1 MADIDK
7 ALPNEVLDQ
16 LEIANEEEQLVKDVQ
31 EEALGNT
38 DVEQI
43 ENEDG
48 SVDINFD
55 PTENPTENGAGHYE
69 NLAEFLPD
77 DVLSSLSSDL
87 NSKYMDYTS
96 SRKDWE
102 KTYTQ
107 GLDLLGFKYNQKT
120 EPFQGASGV
129 THPVLAEAV
138 TQFQALAYKELL
150 PADGP
155 VRTQILG
162 MPTPEKTDQASR
174 VKDFMNY
181 QIMDQMKEY
190 EPEFDSMLFHLPL
203 SGSTFK
209 KVYYD
214 EMEQRAVSKF
224 VPADDLIVPYT
235 ATSLDDAEAIIHRI
249 KVSEN
254 DLKKQQVAGFY
265 RNVDLGKPTAGESD
279 VEKKERELEG
289 TKKSREEDVYTI
301 LECHVDLD
309 LEGFEDS
316 NPETGEPSGIKIP
329 YIVTLEEGSR
339 EILSIKRNYEVGDPL
354 KNKIQY
360 FVHFKFLP
368 GLGFYGFGLIHMI
381 GGLSRTATAALRQLL
396 DAGTLSNL
404 PAGFKQ
410 RGIRIRD
417 DAQSIQ
423 PGEFR
428 DVDAPGGNLRD
439 SFMMLPFKEPSQTL
453 LALMGTVVQAGQR
466 FASIA
471 DMQVGDGNQQAA
483 VGTTVA
489 LLERGSRTMSAI
501 HKRIYS
507 ALKNEFKL
515 MARVFKLYLPQEYPY
530 DVVGGQRMIKQQDFD
545 DRVDILPVAD
555 PNIFSQTQRISLAQT
570 ELQLAQSNPQMHNL
584 YNAYRSMYEALGVK
598 NIDSIL
604 MKPQPPQPK
613 DPALEHIDALAG
625 KPFQAFPGQNHRS
638 HITAHLNFMAT
649 NLARNNPMV
658 MSSLEKNIFEH
669 ISLMAQEQVELEF
682 RDEMQQMQQMQMQM
696 QMQMQ
701 NPQMMQMQQNPQ
713 MMQQIQMQ
721 NQQMQMQMQEMN
733 QKIESRKAELVAEMM
748 EEFMQEEQKITS
760 QFDNDPIA
768 KLRSRELDLRA
779 QENARKEKEANEKMD
794 LDKMKTM
801 MNQQNQD
808 EKLKQNEE
816 LAKLRADTSIE
827 KTILGKTLPNSDQMV
842 PNISIMRKG

>member
-7 ALPNEVLDQ
+7 ALPNEVRK
-16 LEIANEEEQLVKDVQ
+16 EFEVPGEEEIKELAL
-31 EEALGNT
+31 EE
-38 DVEQI
+38 VEQEQESPEPVDI
-43 ENEDG
+43 QENEDG
-48 SVDINFD
+48 SVDIDLD
-55 PTENPTENGAGHYE
+55 PQAASPEGGDEHYA

-77 DVLSSLSSDL
+77 DVLGRLGSDL
-87 NSKYMDYTS
+87 NGKYMDYTS
-96 SRKDWE
+96 SRKEWE
-102 KTYTQ
+102 QAYIQ
-107 GLDLLGFKYNQKT
+107 GLDLLGFKYNNRT
-120 EPFQGASGV
+120 EPFQGASGA

-150 PADGP
+150 PSGGP
-155 VRTQILG
+155 VRTQVMGLA
-162 MPTPEKTDQASR
+162 TPEKSQQATR

-181 QIMDQMKEY
+181 EIMEKMKEY
-190 EPEFDSMLFHLPL
+190 EPEFDQMLFNLPL
-203 SGSTFK
+203 AGSAFK

-214 EMEQRAVSKF
+214 DMEQRAVSKF

-249 KVSEN
+249 KISEN
-254 DLKKQQVAGFY
+254 DLRKQQVAGFY
-265 RNVDLGKPTAGESD
+265 RDIDLAKPDSTDSD
-279 VEKKERELEG
+279 ILKKERELEG
-289 TKKSREEDVYTI
+289 TSKTQDEDVYTL

-316 NPETGEPSGIKIP
+316 DPETGEPSGIKIP

-339 EILSIKRNYEVGDPL
+339 EILSIKRNYEVGDV
-354 KNKIQY
+354 KKSKIQY

-381 GGLSRTATAALRQLL
+381 GGLSRTATSALRQLL

-453 LALMGTVVQAGQR
+453 LSLMGVVVQAGQR

-471 DMQVGDGNQQAA
+471 DLQVGDGNQQAA

-507 ALKNEFKL
+507 ALKNEFRI

-584 YNAYRSMYEALGVK
+584 YNAYRNMYEALGVK
-598 NIDSIL
+598 DIDQVL
-604 MKPQPPQPK
+604 NKPMQPMPK
-613 DPALEHIDALAG
+613 DPALEHIDALGGAQ
-625 KPFQAFPGQNHRS
+625 FQAFPGQDHRS

-649 NLARNNPMV
+649 NMARNNPMV
-658 MSSLEKNIFEH
+658 MASLEKNIFEH

-682 RDEMQQMQQMQMQM
+682 RDEMQQLQQMQMQAQQNPQMAQQMQMQM
-696 QMQMQ
+696 QQMT
-701 NPQMMQMQQNPQ
+701 
-713 MMQQIQMQ
+713 
-721 NQQMQMQMQEMN
+721 
-733 QKIESRKAELVAEMM
+733 QKIEGRKAQLVADMM
-748 EEFMQEEQKITS
+748 EEFMKEEQKITS

-768 KLRSRELDLRA
+768 KLRARELDLRA
-779 QENARKEKEANEKMD
+779 QENARKEKESEDRMD

-801 MNQQNQD
+801 MNQVNQS

-816 LAKLRADTSIE
+816 LAQLRADTSIE
-827 KTILGKTLPNSDQMV
+827 KTILGKTLPNSDSMM
-842 PNISIMRKG
+842 PNIEIMRKG

>member
-7 ALPNEVLDQ
+7 VLPNVEQNITVPSDV
-16 LEIANEEEQLVKDVQ
+16 EI
-31 EEALGNT
+31 EEAELEKQQEVDEQGNP
-38 DVEQI
+38 VEIQ

-48 SVDINFD
+48 SVDINYD
-55 PTENPTENGAGHYE
+55 PAIASVEGTENHYD
-69 NLAEFLPD
+69 NLAEHLPD
-77 DVLSSLSSDL
+77 DVLGRLGSDIFQ
-87 NSKYMDYTS
+87 NYQDYKN

-102 KTYTQ
+102 SSYKT
-107 GLDLLGFKYNQKT
+107 GLDLLGFKYENRT
-120 EPFQGASGV
+120 EPFSGASGA

-162 MPTPEKTDQASR
+162 LNTPEKTQQASR

-181 QIMDQMKEY
+181 QLMDQMKEY
-190 EPEFDSMLFHLPL
+190 EPEFDQMLFYLPL
-203 SGSTFK
+203 AGSSFK

-214 EMEQRAVSKF
+214 EILQRAVSKF

-249 KVSEN
+249 KISEN
-254 DLKKQQVAGFY
+254 ELRKKQVAGFY
-265 RNVDLGKPTAGESD
+265 RDIDIQPGQLNEDEVQ
-279 VEKKERELEG
+279 KKERELEG
-289 TKKSREEDVYTI
+289 TTRSRDEDVFNI
-301 LECHVDLD
+301 LECHINLD
-309 LEGFEDS
+309 LEGFEDVG
-316 NPETGEPSGIKIP
+316 PDGEPTGIKLP
-329 YIVTLEEGSR
+329 YIVTLEENSR
-339 EILSIKRNYEVGDPL
+339 EVLSIKRNYEINDP
-354 KNKIQY
+354 KRAKIQY

-381 GGLSRTATAALRQLL
+381 GGLSRTATSALRQLL

-417 DAQSIQ
+417 DAQAIQ

-428 DVDAPGGNLRD
+428 DVDAPGGNIRD

-453 LALMGTVVQAGQR
+453 LQLMGVVVTAGQR

-471 DMQVGDGNQQAA
+471 DLQVGDGNQQAA

-501 HKRIYS
+501 HKRIYA
-507 ALKNEFKL
+507 ALKQEFKL
-515 MARVFKLYLPQEYPY
+515 LARVFKLYLPAEYPY
-530 DVVGGQRMIKQQDFD
+530 DVVGGQKQIKQSDFD

-570 ELQLAQSNPQMHNL
+570 ELQLAQSNPGIHNM
-584 YNAYRSMYEALGVK
+584 YNAYRHMYEALGVK
-598 NIDSIL
+598 DIDQVLIR
-604 MKPQPPQPK
+604 PQPPQPK

-625 KPFQAFPGQNHRS
+625 KPFQAFPGQDHRA

-649 NLARNNPMV
+649 NMARNNPVIMAA
-658 MSSLEKNIFEH
+658 LEKNCFEH
-669 ISLMAQEQVELEF
+669 ISLMAQEQVEIEF
-682 RDEMQQMQQMQMQM
+682 RNELQQLQQMQMM
-696 QMQMQ
+696 
-701 NPQMMQMQQNPQ
+701 MQQNPQ
-713 MMQQIQMQ
+713 MAQQLQMQ
-721 NQQMQMQMQEMN
+721 ARMMSER
-733 QKIESRKAELVAEMM
+733 IESRKAVLIAEMM
-748 EEFMQEEQKITS
+748 EEFMKEEKEITS

-768 KLRSRELDLRA
+768 KLRARELDLRA
-779 QENARKEKEANEKMD
+779 MENERKKKESEDRLN
-794 LDKMKTM
+794 LDKMKSM
-801 MNQQNQD
+801 MNQMTDQQ
-808 EKLKQNEE
+808 KLEQNEE
-816 LAKLRADTSIE
+816 LANLRADTSIT
-827 KTILGKTLPNSDQMV
+827 KTVLQHELKN
-842 PNISIMRKG
+842 KGGI